1 MEKRCSKESVFT
13 ILFLILTCLT
23 FFFRGMF
30 FEGEQFLYLGLFG
43 LLGAVFFF
51 TVPVKMTVNRGL
63 DWFVIG
69 MVVVYGITSFHAL
82 YLRNALVELMKYVAC
97 LLAYWIAK
105 ACFSNRKTWLLSAV
119 YAAGVLMSLVGLGAA
134 SGLYFV
140 EGAYDSTKNLVMSL
154 FQYHNTSALV
164 MSVVFL
170 FGMSLYTKMEKLSW
184 KLLLSVGNMIALL
197 TVVFSESRGTWLLFP
212 IMLCF
217 YYFFLPKEG
226 RWDSLPL
233 CGTLVA
239 AVVVMRG
246 VGNAL
251 AQQNT
256 AVCLLLMFLS
266 LLISAFLCL
275 VSETFLVKKIVWNK
289 KQKMGILAG
298 LVIVLVLFVMFGK
311 YLLPQSIW
319 HRITTFRLESKTVTE
334 RLTFY
339 KDSFAVFK
347 DYPWLGI
354 GGGGWSYVYGAYQ
367 SYRYLSNSP
376 HSFLLHLMVETGVL
390 GILVFAYLVF
400 TLIRLMRKLRK
411 AETEVRQGFAP
422 VFAAIVII
430 FLHSMID
437 IDFSFFTVTVFFWML
452 LGIVATLDQPKTTD
466 SKKWKTFVCAVLS
479 LLVAAGG
486 TVGKVAWDS
495 YYKTADYM
503 QTDPMQ
509 AYHFASE
516 AVLLDSFNSMYSI
529 TKGNI
534 AFHLASVQEDETQ
547 LRLYAKI
554 SGDTLENA
562 YRHNPNDHLLVHQ
575 LATFYIN
582 TGELKK
588 GCAMIDHLLELQP
601 LEKDTYWK
609 IAIIYETA
617 GQIYQQNGDMDGVKE
632 TMGRLAN
639 LWDEQKQICQ
649 EKGWSFEMNKATKDS
664 VLQAIRIMEQIEALE
679 EKQ

>member
-1 MEKRCSKESVFT
+1 MEKRCSKESVFAS
-13 ILFLILTCLT
+13 LFLILTYLT

-30 FEGEQFLYLGLFG
+30 FEGEQFLYLGVFG
-43 LLGAVFFF
+43 LLSAAFFF
-51 TVPVKMTVNRGL
+51 AVPVKMTAKRGL

-69 MVVVYGITSFHAL
+69 MVVVYGVTSFHAL
-82 YLRNALVELMKYVAC
+82 YLRNALVELMKYTAC
-97 LLAYWIAK
+97 LLAYFIAK
-105 ACFSNRKTWLLSAV
+105 TCLSNRKTWLLSAV

-134 SGLYFV
+134 SGLYFM
-140 EGAYDSTKNLVMSL
+140 EGTYDSTKNLVMSL

-184 KLLLSVGNMIALL
+184 KLLLSIGNMIALL

-212 IMLCF
+212 VMLCF
-217 YYFFLPKEG
+217 YYCFLPKDG
-226 RWDSLPL
+226 RWNSVPL
-233 CGTLVA
+233 FGTFVA
-239 AVVVMRG
+239 AAVVMRG

-256 AVCLLLMFLS
+256 LVCLLLMGLS

-275 VSETFLVKKIVWNK
+275 VLEKFLAKKVIWNK

-298 LVIVLVLFVMFGK
+298 IAIIVVLFALFGK

-339 KDSFAVFK
+339 KDSFSVFK

-354 GGGGWSYVYGAYQ
+354 GGGGWSYIYGAYQ

-390 GILVFAYLVF
+390 GIFVFAYLVF
-400 TLIRLMRKLRK
+400 TLIRLMLKLRK
-411 AETEVRQGFAP
+411 AETEVRQEFAP
-422 VFAAIVII
+422 VFAAIIII

-452 LGIVATLDQPKTTD
+452 LGVVSELEQPKTAD
-466 SKKWKTFVCAVLS
+466 AKKWKTMVCAILS
-479 LLVAAGG
+479 LLVVSGG
-486 TVGKVAWDS
+486 IVGKVAWNS

-503 QTDPMQ
+503 QTDSVK
-509 AYHFASE
+509 AYHCASR
-516 AVLLDSFNSMYSI
+516 AVLLDPLNSMYSI

-534 AFHLASVQEDETQ
+534 AFHLASVQEDEQQ

-562 YRHNPNDHLLVHQ
+562 YRHNPNDHLLVNQ

-588 GCAMIDHLLELQP
+588 GCEMIEHLLELQP

-632 TMGRLAN
+632 TMGRLAG

-664 VLQAIRIMEQIEALE
+664 VLQAIRITEQIEALE